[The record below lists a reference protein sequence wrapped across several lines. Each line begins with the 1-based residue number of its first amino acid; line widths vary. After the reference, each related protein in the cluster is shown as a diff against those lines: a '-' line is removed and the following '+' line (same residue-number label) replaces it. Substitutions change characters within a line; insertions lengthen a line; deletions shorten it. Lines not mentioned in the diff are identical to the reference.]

1 MGCSC
6 PSRFFC
12 NRTAATV
19 CSEAKEKIRNSFEKS
34 RLIRT
39 GARVSACFTNS
50 KDFLVSTVH
59 FTPTSF
65 LSVLFMFLRSSA
77 KLGINLLK
85 KLIFPI
91 KDCNYFMF
99 LGWLIYSIPSTLFG
113 SILIPF
119 SDIIWPRSLPS
130 YRPNIVF
137 LGFKD
142 SPNLLHF
149 SKTFLRCLRCS
160 SSVLE

>member
-1 MGCSC
+1 M
-6 PSRFFC
+6 
-12 NRTAATV
+12 TIATV
-19 CSEAKEKIRNSFEKS
+19 CSEAKEKIRKSFEKS
-34 RLIRT
+34 GLIKT
-39 GARVSACFTNS
+39 GAQVSACFTNS
-50 KDFLVSTVH
+50 KDFLASTVH
-59 FTPTSF
+59 FTPTLF
-65 LSVLFMFLRSSA
+65 LSILVMFLRSFA

-91 KDCNYFMF
+91 KDCSSFMF
-99 LGWLIYSIPSTLFG
+99 LGRLICSIPSTLFG

-130 YRPNIVF
+130 CRPNTVF

-149 SKTFLRCLRCS
+149 
-160 SSVLE
+160 